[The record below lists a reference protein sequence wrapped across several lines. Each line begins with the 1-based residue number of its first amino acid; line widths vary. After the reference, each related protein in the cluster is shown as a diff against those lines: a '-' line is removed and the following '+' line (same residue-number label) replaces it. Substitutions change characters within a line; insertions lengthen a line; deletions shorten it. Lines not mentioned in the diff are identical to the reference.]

1 MNPLRSG
8 FRRSLMVVVVLAVLP
23 SLGLAIYNA
32 VNQRETERETARM
45 DALRTART
53 ILGTQKQLTES
64 SRQLLTI
71 LANTPAVRTRELGAL
86 RGTFTKLRE
95 ENPYY
100 GNLMLIGTD
109 GNLIAAA
116 QERPG
121 ANFSDRAYFQR
132 AMYTRKFSIGDF
144 VLSTRT
150 TNIPAV
156 HFSMPVLNEK
166 GDVEAVLAAQLDVSY
181 FSRIFEA
188 AQLPKGSTLTL
199 LDQNNTVL
207 YRDPDPTKY
216 VGQTDRSQHPRL
228 LLNGE
233 TGIVYSGVGL
243 DDVKRIY
250 GLVRPSSGEAGSNEL
265 FIRVGVPESVAFAES
280 NRALWR
286 GGVILTLVTLFSL
299 GIAWVIANRALIS
312 PVNQL
317 VGAVRSIQGGDLQTR
332 APVSDP
338 SSELGQLAGAVNE
351 MATTLAQ
358 RAKERDQNEAALREA
373 RDTLEQRVQERTRE
387 LEQTNVALKA
397 QAAALETA
405 RNQAEAATRAKS
417 EFLANMS
424 HEIRTP
430 LNGVIGMTELL
441 LATPLTQR
449 QREFA
454 STVRRSA
461 ESLLS
466 ILNDILDLSKIEAG
480 KLSLEEVPFDLQTVV
495 EEVGLLLAA
504 RAAEKKLELIVRYP
518 PNAPRRLIGD
528 PVRLRQVL
536 SNLAGNAVKFTDK
549 GHVLID
555 VSCERWEG
563 PRAVMRVEVQD
574 TGIGIEDSQKT
585 RLFQKFSQADSST
598 TRRYGGTGLGL
609 AISREFVLL
618 MGGDI
623 GVDSVPGQ
631 GSTFWFRAALMPAP
645 ASADSITPQTVHLAA
660 RKFLIVDD
668 NAVNRSV
675 LEEQLTAWGLKHTSA
690 SSATSALDEL
700 RRAAGT
706 QQHYDVVVTDFQM
719 PDMDGGQ
726 LARAI
731 HSEVAL
737 RGTAIVMLSSVGQS
751 FDRVTLREWGVAAML
766 HKPVRQSMLLE
777 TLLSVCSGSS
787 AQLSAAAFS
796 GQQRAVSQ
804 TLRMQD
810 GRAPQ
815 LLVVED
821 NLVNRMVAE
830 AMLER
835 LGCQSEYASDGRAA
849 VELLAT
855 RRFDAVLMDCHM
867 PVMDGYEATREIR
880 RREAT
885 GNSSHTVI
893 IAMTANAMKGDR
905 ERCLEC
911 GMDEYVPKPLQ
922 MDVLISVLCKTAS
935 CKTQEMPAPMETPTE
950 TQTPHFDAA
959 RALEIASGKPALL
972 KRILAAFAGDAP
984 KRLEALKIALNS
996 GERVI
1001 AEREAHSLKGAAAN
1015 IAADALRK
1023 AAAEM
1028 EENCREGQLQQ
1039 ATKAIP
1045 ALEDCLSTL
1054 LSVIDQ
1060 SQDGLIKR

>member
-1 MNPLRSG
+1 MI
-8 FRRSLMVVVVLAVLP
+8 VVVLAVLP

-32 VNQRETERETARM
+32 VNQREHERDSARM
-45 DALRTART
+45 DSLRTANT
-53 ILGTQKQLTES
+53 ILGTQKQLTET

-71 LANTPAVRTRELGAL
+71 LANTPAVQKRDLFAL
-86 RGTFTKLRE
+86 RGIFTKLRE

-150 TNIPAV
+150 TNIPAL

-166 GDVEAVLAAQLDVSY
+166 GEIESVLAAQLDISY
-181 FSRIFEA
+181 FGRMLEDA
-188 AQLPKGSTLTL
+188 ALPAGSTLTL

-207 YRDPDPTKY
+207 YRFPDPAKY

-228 LLNGE
+228 LLNGS
-233 TGIVYSGVGL
+233 TGIVYDGIGL
-243 DDVKRIY
+243 DDVRRIY
-250 GLVRPSSGEAGSNEL
+250 ALVRPAATEAGTNEL
-265 FIRVGVPESVAFAES
+265 FIRVGVPEATAFAES
-280 NRALWR
+280 NAALFR
-286 GGVILTLVTLFSL
+286 GSVLLVLVTLFSL
-299 GIAWVIANRALIS
+299 AIAWIIANRVLIR
-312 PVNQL
+312 PTNQL
-317 VGAVRSIQGGDLQTR
+317 VTAVRAIQSGNLQSRAEAGD
-332 APVSDP
+332 PN
-338 SSELGQLAGAVNE
+338 SELGQLASAVND
-351 MATTLAQ
+351 MAATLAL
-358 RAKERDQNEAALREA
+358 RSRERDQNEAALREA

-387 LEQTNVALKA
+387 LEKTNDELKA
-397 QAAALETA
+397 QAKALEAA

-461 ESLLS
+461 ESLLT

-480 KLSLEEVPFDLQTVV
+480 KLALEEVPFDLQTVV

-549 GHVLID
+549 GHILID
-555 VSCERWEG
+555 VSLERYEG
-563 PRAVMRVEVQD
+563 ARAVMRVEVQD
-574 TGIGIEDSQKT
+574 TGIGIEEKQKT

-618 MGGDI
+618 MGGEI
-623 GVDSVPGQ
+623 GVDSVPNQ
-631 GSTFWFRAALMPAP
+631 GSRFWFRVALNPAP
-645 ASADSITPQTVHLAA
+645 PSTESIVPQTVHLAA
-660 RKFLIVDD
+660 RRFLIVDD

-675 LEEQLTAWGLKHTSA
+675 LEEQLTAWGLKHASA
-690 SSATSALDEL
+690 SSATSALNEL
-700 RRAAGT
+700 RRAAPT
-706 QQHYDVVVTDFQM
+706 PERYDVVVTDFQM
-719 PDMDGGQ
+719 PDMDGGE
-726 LARAI
+726 LARAV

-737 RGTAIVMLSSVGQS
+737 QNTVIVMLSSVGQS

-777 TLLSVCSGSS
+777 TLLSVCTSGP
-787 AQLSAAAFS
+787 LPAAAALS
-796 GQQRAVSQ
+796 GQQRAVLGSGPGVSAP
-804 TLRMQD
+804 TLQMPN
-810 GRAPQ
+810 GSAPN
-815 LLVVED
+815 LLIVED

-835 LGCQSEYASDGRAA
+835 IGCKTEYASDGRAA
-849 VELLAT
+849 VELLANK
-855 RRFDAVLMDCHM
+855 RFDAVMMDCHM

-880 RREAT
+880 KREAEVKT
-885 GNSSHTVI
+885 PRAVI
-893 IAMTANAMKGDR
+893 VAMTANAMKGDR

-911 GMDEYVPKPLQ
+911 GMDEYISKPLQ
-922 MDVLISVLCKTAS
+922 MDALVNVLCKTAQ
-935 CKTQEMPAPMETPTE
+935 CRVTNAVAPAVNPEESPAL
-950 TQTPHFDAA
+950 QFDFA

-972 KRILAAFAGDAP
+972 KRILGAFTSDAP
-984 KRLEALKIALNS
+984 KRLAALKAALVA

-1015 IAADALRK
+1015 IAAEHLRQ
-1023 AAAEM
+1023 AAAKM
-1028 EENCREGQLQQ
+1028 EEDCRHGRLEE
-1039 ATKAIP
+1039 ARKNTP

-1054 LSVIDQ
+1054 LSVID
-1060 SQDGLIKR
+1060 RT